1 MDLSA
6 REVLGQVVLPTVSVG
21 SHPWIQLDWSWTK
34 WFCWKHRSLL
44 IWSKFHL
51 EVSRI
56 KITHPYFIVIY
67 IHDHTTY
74 VRMYVRICI
83 HKSDWP
89 WRALVS
95 IGRPS
100 LNSQALQGSALL
112 GAGSLWLQTCEVQWR
127 LALGGYGISLRC
139 CFPLITDWVGW
150 ISLGFG
156 CVCFYDKMHATD
168 LCGRFFCLFQGLIL
182 SMGAFLCT
190 SNLRRWITASLGM
203 CPSANSHLQSDVVEK
218 HGTNTVGQS

>member
-6 REVLGQVVLPTVSVG
+6 RESQWDHIHGFSSIDPGRNDFVG
-21 SHPWIQLDWSWTK
+21 NTDHY
-34 WFCWKHRSLL
+34 WFDPSS
-44 IWSKFHL
+44 ISKFQ
-51 EVSRI
+51 ES

-74 VRMYVRICI
+74 VCTYVYAYIKVTDLGE
-83 HKSDWP
+83 HWYP
-89 WRALVS
+89 LVV
-95 IGRPS
+95 

-112 GAGSLWLQTCEVQWR
+112 GAGSLWLQTCEV
-127 LALGGYGISLRC
+127 LGVWLSAGSGFRLRC

-190 SNLRRWITASLGM
+190 SNLCRWITASLGM